1 MPWRVPNVESSRPRS
16 KLVVIVARLKKHYR
30 AQPLPPATDAFGL
43 YLWDRVGY
51 LVDDDR
57 RRVAFERL
65 KREVGLTPAAI
76 LAASPAKLLAVA
88 TSGGI
93 EGHKRAAHMRNA
105 AEVVIGELDGDL
117 DSVLT
122 RPLPE
127 ARRALRKL
135 PMVADAG
142 AERIIL
148 FAGAHPVLT
157 LESNGMRVLQRIG
170 YGELHRDYA
179 RSYKTVIAAAAPEA
193 KQDVMW
199 LTDAHV
205 LLRHHGKEVCKT
217 SAPLCGVC
225 IVRADCAFGSR
236 SVRTTPGTTV

>member
-1 MPWRVPNVESSRPRS
+1 VPDVRSAGPRS
-16 KLVVIVARLKKHYR
+16 KLVDIVARLKKHYG
-30 AQPLPPATDAFGL
+30 AQPRPPATDAFGL

-57 RRVAFERL
+57 RFVAFERL
-65 KREVGLTPAAI
+65 EREVGLTPAAI
-76 LAASPAKLLAVA
+76 LAASPAKLLAIA

-93 EGHKRAAHMRNA
+93 EMA
-105 AEVVIGELDGDL
+105 VGELDGDL
-117 DSVLT
+117 DAVLE
-122 RPLPE
+122 RPLTE

-157 LESNGMRVLQRIG
+157 LESNGVRVLQRIG
-170 YGELHRDYA
+170 YGEAHRDYT
-179 RSYKTVIAAAAPEA
+179 RSYKTVLAAAAPEA
-193 KQDVMW
+193 KQDVAW
-199 LTDAHV
+199 LTDAHL

-217 SAPLCGVC
+217 SAPQCGVC

-236 SVRTTPGTTV
+236 SARMASGSRV

>member
-1 MPWRVPNVESSRPRS
+1 MPDAGSRGPHS
-16 KLVVIVARLKKHYR
+16 KLVAIVARLKKHYG
-30 AQPLPPATDAFGL
+30 AQPRPPATDAFGL

-57 RRVAFERL
+57 RLVAFERL
-65 KREVGLTPAAI
+65 EREVGLTPAAI
-76 LAASPAKLLAVA
+76 LAASPATLLAIA

-93 EGHKRAAHMRNA
+93 EGHKRATHMRTA
-105 AEVVIGELDGDL
+105 AEWVVGELDGDL
-117 DSVLT
+117 DAVLR

-127 ARRALRKL
+127 ARRALRRL

-148 FAGAHPVLT
+148 FAGAHPALT
-157 LESNGMRVLQRIG
+157 LESNGVRVLQRIG
-170 YGELHRDYA
+170 YGEAHRDYT

-193 KQDVMW
+193 KDDIEWMI
-199 LTDAHV
+199 DAHV

-217 SAPLCGVC
+217 SAPQCGVC

-236 SVRTTPGTTV
+236 SRMRRL

>member
-1 MPWRVPNVESSRPRS
+1 VPDVRSAGARS
-16 KLVVIVARLKKHYR
+16 KLVAIVARLKKHYG
-30 AQPLPPATDAFGL
+30 AQPRPPATDAFGL

-57 RRVAFERL
+57 RRVAFGRLER
-65 KREVGLTPAAI
+65 EIGLTPAAI
-76 LAASPAKLLAVA
+76 LAASPAKLLAIA

-93 EGHKRAAHMRNA
+93 EGHKRAAHMRTA
-105 AEVVIGELDGDL
+105 AEMVVGELDGDL
-117 DSVLT
+117 DAVLG
-122 RPLPE
+122 RPFPE

-170 YGELHRDYA
+170 YGESHRDYT

-193 KQDVMW
+193 KQHIEW
-199 LTDAHV
+199 LAEAHL
-205 LLRHHGKEVCKT
+205 LLRHHGKDVCKT

-236 SVRTTPGTTV
+236 TATTRL